1 MQLTATNSS
10 DFSEDKKLLAL
21 SLARITFLSFEEKFF
36 LEKNLDSA
44 IDLALMSI
52 DDISLRLK
60 RPITKAV
67 WNGQE
72 NLRMAKLALHYCD
85 LLGVKLLHHSD
96 KAYPELLR
104 QIADPPFLLFC
115 RGDVGLLSKRT
126 VSVVGTRQL
135 TPDGKSAAYS
145 FAYDAVNDGCCIVSG
160 LAAGADAFAHR
171 GAVGAYFDAVEK
183 KLPTEQLEKLGR
195 TIAVIPSAID
205 EIVPNGNKKLAEQI
219 LKTGGCIISEYEPRV
234 GMAKWHFVAR
244 NRIIAGLSPATV
256 VIEAPAGSGA
266 LITADF
272 ALEYNRDLAFH
283 QSAFGEMAA
292 SVAKRVS
299 TRLQKDYEA
308 KKVSKYK
315 IENTPDKF
323 LEAGAPII
331 KNYKDYC
338 EYLSEEP
345 GKRINTTEEQLLF
358 NLKEGI

>member
-1 MQLTATNSS
+1 MQLTATNLS

-21 SLARITFLSFEEKFF
+21 SLARITFLSFEEKLF

-44 IDLALMSI
+44 IDLALLSI
-52 DDISLRLK
+52 DDISLRIN
-60 RPITKAV
+60 RPIVKAV

-85 LLGVKLLHHSD
+85 LLGVKLLYHSD
-96 KAYPELLR
+96 EAYPELLR

-115 RGDVGLLSKRT
+115 RGDVGLLSKRS

-135 TPDGKSAAYS
+135 TPEGKNAAYS
-145 FAYDAVNDGCCIVSG
+145 FAYDAVKDGCCIVSG
-160 LAAGADAFAHR
+160 LAAGADSFAHK
-171 GAVGAYFDAVEK
+171 GAVGAWFDAVEK
-183 KLPTEQLEKLGR
+183 KQPLEGLGR

-205 EIVPNGNKKLAEQI
+205 EIVPNGNKRLAEQI

-256 VIEAPAGSGA
+256 VIEAPPGSGA

-283 QSAFGEMAA
+283 QAAFGEMAA
-292 SVAKRVS
+292 SVTKRVS
-299 TRLQKDYEA
+299 TRLQNDYEA

>member
-1 MQLTATNSS
+1 MTAQIT
-10 DFSEDKKLLAL
+10 DDRTLLYL
-21 SLARITFLSFEEKFF
+21 SLARITFLSYEEKLF
-36 LEKNLDSA
+36 LEKNLDSSSN
-44 IDLALMSI
+44 LALMSI
-52 DDISLRLK
+52 DDISLRIK
-60 RPITKAV
+60 RPIVKAV

-72 NLRMAKLALHYCD
+72 NLRMAKVALHYCGQ
-85 LLGVKLLHHSD
+85 LGVKLLHHSD
-96 KAYPELLR
+96 ECYPELLR

-115 RGDVGLLSKRT
+115 RGEVGLLSKRN

-135 TPDGKSAAYS
+135 TPDGKNAAYN

-160 LAAGADAFAHR
+160 LAAGADCFAHR
-171 GAVGAYFDAVEK
+171 GAVGAWFDAVEK
-183 KLPTEQLEKLGR
+183 KQSVEELGR

-205 EIVPNGNKKLAEQI
+205 EIVPNGNKRLAEQI
-219 LKTGGCIISEYEPRV
+219 LKTGGCIISEYEPRT

-256 VIEAPAGSGA
+256 IIEAPAGSGA

-272 ALEYNRDLAFH
+272 ALEYNRDVVFH
-283 QSAFGEMAA
+283 QAAFGEMAA

-315 IENTPDKF
+315 VENTPDKY

-331 KNYKDYC
+331 KDYKDYC

-345 GKRINTTEEQLLF
+345 GKRVSTTEQQLLF
-358 NLKEGI
+358 NLKEGF